1 MRSTRPRRSALYMPG
16 SNIRALEKARSLP
29 CDVIIMDLEDG
40 VAESAKDEARARI
53 VVENMRGGFGRREV
67 AVRINGVGSDW
78 FDEDVAAIAPCGA
91 QALQLPKVETPDAV
105 LKAAALMDRAGA
117 PDDMAI
123 WCMIETA
130 RGVLNAD
137 AIAGAHP
144 RVGALLLGGADLTKD
159 LGGLH
164 TPDRL
169 PLMTSIQLI
178 ILAARANGCCVLDSP
193 FFDLSDDD
201 GFLAACAQARALGF
215 DGKTLIH
222 PKTIAG
228 ANAAFAP
235 SAQELDW
242 ARRIKAAHDEA
253 VAAGQGVTL
262 VDGKLV
268 EGLHVAEA
276 QRLVELADE
285 IAALEAEA
293 G

>member
-16 SNIRALEKARSLP
+16 SNERALGKARELP

-40 VAESAKDEARARI
+40 VAEAAKDEARARI
-53 VVENMRGGFGRREV
+53 VSEIGKGGYGNREL
-67 AVRINGVGSDW
+67 AVRVNGVGTDW
-78 FDEDVAAIAPCGA
+78 FEDDAVAIATSGA
-91 QALQLPKVETPDAV
+91 HVLQLPKVESVDAV
-105 LKAAALMDRAGA
+105 RSAAEALEDAGA
-117 PDDMAI
+117 PADMAI

-159 LGGLH
+159 LGALH

-169 PLMTSIQLI
+169 PLMTSIQMI

-193 FFDLSDDD
+193 FFDLSDDE
-201 GFLAACAQARALGF
+201 GFVAACRQARALGF

-222 PKTIAG
+222 PKTIAA

-235 SAQELDW
+235 TEAELDW

-276 QRLVELADE
+276 QRLVALADA
-285 IAALEAEA
+285 IAVLEADA